1 MFIRFYGSTV
11 IDPPQNELLL
21 DKLTL
26 LCSSIIQRHITI
38 SNVCAVL
45 VDATYFNATC
55 LMRSLQGYI
64 AKNLETLMESR
75 LLDDLPYDVIK
86 ALSAYIRTQQTLKAP
101 FVRNNGNLDVLMARW
116 SAWFEMQDIPA
127 TIIPRTGPLPIRTVQ
142 TKPSPPIPGLSSP
155 SNPGPVTP
163 TKTPPLSTV
172 PHHPLTASS
181 PIMAP
186 LKRKS
191 SAVRDP
197 DDGVFAMDDDP
208 PAPMAQPVVIPC
220 DATRSSPWKSKTT
233 EKVDMKTIIALAEEE
248 QRSRV
253 PTRRGDS
260 DASDS
265 SPSKWVVNRG
275 QQQREK
281 GRPSVGPSIETS
293 PSDCHGPAENLVKNS
308 VSSAP
313 IKPHLLPSVTGSTV
327 TRPSDSPWR
336 SSEPQIRPQGS
347 PGPSAFPALCTK
359 MPALEQKRSNMN
371 QVGSTQGHL
380 FTPTK
385 TSSSSTI
392 KRRTSS

>member
-1 MFIRFYGSTV
+1 MFIRFYGSVV

-45 VDATYFNATC
+45 VDATYFNATS

-64 AKNLETLMESR
+64 SKNLETLMESR

-86 ALSAYIRTQQTLKAP
+86 ALSEYIRGQQTLKAP
-101 FVRNNGNLDVLMARW
+101 FLRNGGKLDVLMTRW

-127 TIIPRTGPLPIRTVQ
+127 TIIPRTGSLPIRTVQ
-142 TKPSPPIPGLSSP
+142 NKLSPPIPGLSPP
-155 SNPGPVTP
+155 SNLGPVTP
-163 TKTPPLSTV
+163 TKTPLSTV
-172 PHHPLTASS
+172 PHHPPTASS

-186 LKRKS
+186 LKRKL

-208 PAPMAQPVVIPC
+208 PAPIVQPTITPS
-220 DATRSSPWKSKTT
+220 DSARSSPWKSKTT

-253 PTRRGDS
+253 PARRGDS

-275 QQQREK
+275 QEQREK
-281 GRPSVGPSIETS
+281 GRPSVGPIETS
-293 PSDCHGPAENLVKNS
+293 ASGRHGPAENLVKNGI
-308 VSSAP
+308 SSAT
-313 IKPHLLPSVTGSTV
+313 IKPHPLPSVTSRTM

-336 SSEPQIRPQGS
+336 SSEPQITPQGS
-347 PGPSAFPALCTK
+347 SGPSAFPALNDK
-359 MPALEQKRSNMN
+359 MPALEHKRSNMN
-371 QVGSTQGHL
+371 QAGSTQGLL

-385 TSSSSTI
+385 SSSSGTK
-392 KRRTSS
+392 KRRTS